1 MNESKKTSPDKA
13 WIHSDDKMQD
23 GIVYHV
29 KVKHYNYDF
38 NLILIEVSNYTLCSM
53 LDVLVLM
60 NL

>member
-29 KVKHYNYDF
+29 KVNHNNHNF
-38 NLILIEVSNYTLCSM
+38 IIT
-53 LDVLVLM
+53 
-60 NL
+60 